1 MDRSLLREE
10 DSSSDVEDDGRTS
23 RAVADQRSGRNKLDD
38 LFSADDEFDDEDED
52 MELPPAA
59 APVLAAAA
67 ANSSAPSGGAPTT
80 AAPPSASTSSFTRTS
95 RDELLHV
102 VEFDNF
108 PPPPATPMLAHLY
121 DVLCDFAV
129 AIEEEKVSEVADEL
143 FERWLFYP
151 EGKLTPHVAY
161 ALYGEDMYSIITDM
175 TTLDKKQQTWVTHA
189 LQVVNRLCSV
199 SQLRKDDKDSKV
211 LMQFKRVLE
220 SIDCMHSMI
229 ITHQR
234 SLIVLNPSSSLGPAI
249 LHRWELVMENSMA
262 DASSYQKFLLHVLKC
277 AHDKNLRKY
286 NGRLYK
292 QKVIT
297 GEDGTAFMT
306 HAWEV
311 YADIDEFIYE
321 SVSKE
326 KNVEMWLNMTS
337 AKGNVAE
344 AVKHLKSSVDYELPL
359 LVPDRHVFA
368 FQNCLYH
375 APRNK
380 VYIYSDPDCSIPSSM
395 VAAKYFDIPFPVEY
409 STFQNGHRRYNWRDI
424 PTPKLDGILLHQKIP
439 TEPFTP
445 KKKVYSRMPDGS
457 TRVTKVDDEQAPKLS
472 VLDWFY
478 VFIGRMIYEINEYD
492 SWQVLL
498 FIKGIAGS
506 GKSTLGKIVSFLYD
520 ANDVGVL
527 SNNTEKKFGLAPLID
542 KLIYICYEVKN
553 DFQLDQ
559 GEFQCMVSGEQMSIP
574 VKFENAQS
582 VNWKT
587 HGMFMGNEVAS
598 WCDNSGSMSR
608 RIVLALFNE
617 AVTDGNPKLFEE
629 LQAEMAHIVIK
640 SNRAYMEAS
649 HYFGQRDIWN
659 VLPPYFENNRRKL
672 RSETHGLAYF
682 FESNREEDST
692 YLSWG
697 AEKYMTL
704 EDLKTDMRS
713 FLQSENAFR
722 SQIQLFKPDYYQW
735 VIDAYGLKISKER
748 RLYNGQDKPQTF
760 VIGVTSKRKPH
771 PPLEGGAGLGGSGGS
786 GETGSSSVEQ

>member
-1 MDRSLLREE
+1 MLREE
-10 DSSSDVEDDGRTS
+10 DSSDEEDFGRTS
-23 RAVADQRSGRNKLDD
+23 KHHQEQPGLDTLED
-38 LFSADDEFDDEDED
+38 HLFDDEEEFEDEED
-52 MELPPAA
+52 EEMEEPPSAQPVGRASPAA
-59 APVLAAAA
+59 AVAVV
-67 ANSSAPSGGAPTT
+67 APAGS
-80 AAPPSASTSSFTRTS
+80 AAPVHGVAASIGADSAE
-95 RDELLHV
+95 DGEEEDV
-102 VEFDNF
+102 
-108 PPPPATPMLAHLY
+108 PPPPLTPMLSHLF
-121 DVLCDFAV
+121 DVICDFAV
-129 AIEEEKVSEVADEL
+129 PIEEEKLSEVADEL
-143 FERWLFYP
+143 FERWLLYP
-151 EGKLTPHVAY
+151 EGKPTPHVAY
-161 ALYGEDMYSIITDM
+161 LLYEENMNSVITDL
-175 TTLDKKQQTWVTHA
+175 TGIDKKHSTWVMNT

-199 SQLRKDDKDSKV
+199 SQLRKDDKDSQIMHK
-211 LMQFKRVLE
+211 FKRVLE
-220 SIDCMHSMI
+220 TVDCMYTMI
-229 ITHQR
+229 LTHQR
-234 SLIVLNPSSSLGPAI
+234 SLVVLNPSSSLGPAT
-249 LHRWELVMENSMA
+249 LHRWELVMENTMA
-262 DASSYQKFLLHVLKC
+262 DATSYQKFLLHVLKC
-277 AHDKNLRKY
+277 AHEKNLRKY

-297 GEDGTAFMT
+297 DEEGNAYMT

-326 KNVEMWLNMTS
+326 KNMEMWLNMTS
-337 AKGNVAE
+337 SKGNVAE

-368 FQNCLYH
+368 FQNCLYY
-375 APRNK
+375 APLNR
-380 VYIYSDPDCSIPSSM
+380 VYIYSDPECSIPSSL
-395 VAAKYFDIPFPVEY
+395 VAAKFFDIPFPVEF
-409 STFQNGHRRYNWRDI
+409 STFRDHHAMYNWRDI
-424 PTPKLDGILLHQKIP
+424 PTPKLDGILHHQKIP
-439 TEPFTP
+439 TEPYRC
-445 KKKVYSRMPDGS
+445 KKKVYNRMPDGS
-457 TRVTKVDDEQAPKLS
+457 TRVSKVDDMESPMLS
-472 VLDWFY
+472 VVDWFY

-582 VNWKT
+582 VSWKT

-629 LQAEMAHIVIK
+629 LQAEMAHIIVK
-640 SNRAYMEAS
+640 SNRAYMEAARF
-649 HYFGQRDIWN
+649 FGQRDIWN

-704 EDLKTDMRS
+704 DDLKTDMRS

-735 VIDAYGLKISKER
+735 VIDAYGLKVSRER
-748 RLYNGQDKPQTF
+748 RFYNGQDKPQLF
-760 VIGVTSKRKPH
+760 VIGVTSKRRPH
-771 PPLEGGAGLGGSGGS
+771 PPEASAGS
-786 GETGSSSVEQ
+786 GETGSSSGEQ